1 MNENNNRKKPHNFDN
16 NANNDSTRQCHMSAP
31 PPTHTIHGTK
41 VQMDKCLRQLADQQ
55 AQTQQEQQ
63 AQQAHQ
69 LHSAPRSIPLAPR
82 VRNLS
87 VPHCSLARASSR
99 PSRRELELAPIA
111 PRSNELAIIATRA

>member
-1 MNENNNRKKPHNFDN
+1 MIAHV
-16 NANNDSTRQCHMSAP
+16 SATCLP
-31 PPTHTIHGTK
+31 PPHTIHGTK

-82 VRNLS
+82 VRSLS
-87 VPHCSLARASSR
+87 VPPYRTARLHGRAR
-99 PSRRELELAPIA
+99 DHLELAPIA
-111 PRSNELAIIATRA
+111 PRSNELKIIATRA